1 MDVVKLKEKVLKGY
15 DINKEEAMYLYNS
28 DFNLLKESANE
39 IREFYMKDSFD
50 LCTIINAKSGS
61 CSENCKFCAQSAHY
75 STNVD
80 SYALLDDETIINDAI
95 KQKNQGI
102 LRYSIVTSGKKLS
115 DEDVLKEAEI
125 IKKLKEVCDIEVCI
139 SNGLLSYENFKIL
152 KEAGASR
159 VHNNLEASESFFP
172 SICTTHSI
180 NDKIR
185 AIKDARRAGL
195 EVCSGGIIGLG
206 ENREQRIEMAM
217 KLRELN
223 IKSIPIN
230 VLSPIPNT
238 PLGNNETL
246 SEEEVIRTIAV
257 YRFILKDSFIRLA
270 GGRALFEDKGK
281 SIFKSGANA
290 AISGDMLTTSGINTK
305 LDLEMLKELNYTP
318 RILSLL

>member
-115 DEDVLKEAEI
+115 DENVLKEAEI

-180 NDKIR
+180 NDKIK

>member
-15 DINKEEAMYLYNS
+15 DINEKEAMYLYNS

-115 DEDVLKEAEI
+115 DENVLKEAEI

-180 NDKIR
+180 NDKIK

>member
-270 GGRALFEDKGK
+270 GGRALFKDKGK

>member
-15 DINKEEAMYLYNS
+15 DINEKEAMYLYNS

-180 NDKIR
+180 NDKIK

>member
-15 DINKEEAMYLYNS
+15 DINEKEAMYLYNS

-180 NDKIR
+180 NDKIK

-270 GGRALFEDKGK
+270 GGRALFKDKGK

>member
-180 NDKIR
+180 NDKIK

>member
-15 DINKEEAMYLYNS
+15 DINEEEAMFLYNS

-206 ENREQRIEMAM
+206 ENRAQRIEMAM

>member
-180 NDKIR
+180 NDKIK

-270 GGRALFEDKGK
+270 GGRALFKDKGK

>member
-15 DINKEEAMYLYNS
+15 DINEKEAMYLYNS